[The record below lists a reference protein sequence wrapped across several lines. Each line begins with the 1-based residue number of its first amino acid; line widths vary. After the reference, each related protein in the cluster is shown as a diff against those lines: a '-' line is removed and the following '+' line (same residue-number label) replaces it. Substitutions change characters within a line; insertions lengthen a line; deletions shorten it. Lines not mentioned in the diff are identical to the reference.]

1 MERKPKQ
8 PTSANERAAH
18 RQRSPKMDDT
28 APLLILAAGQRCG
41 STLIQRLLCS
51 HPRVRIWGEHVGQL
65 RPVLTAVRRLRLWA
79 ETNGRAGRNELAA
92 SGHQGFLAN
101 LTPECS
107 HIDEAC
113 VSFIETLFAK
123 PAHHVGRPIWGF
135 KEVRYGLPD
144 VLMLRELFPRLRVIQ
159 VVRDPRDVLRSL
171 DEWERQPGWSRL
183 NTELSLHNWLSVAD
197 SFITAGTDPYLRSF
211 ILPVRYEDLVS
222 FTDWWTKAIAEHC
235 DLDADLLDKSVFDKW
250 VHNVGRRGQAD
261 RTLREWSD
269 LEPSLRAL
277 TDDENIQMVAST
289 YGYDLSL

>member
-1 MERKPKQ
+1 M
-8 PTSANERAAH
+8 
-18 RQRSPKMDDT
+18 
-28 APLLILAAGQRCG
+28 
-41 STLIQRLLCS
+41 
-51 HPRVRIWGEHVGQL
+51 
-65 RPVLTAVRRLRLWA
+65 
-79 ETNGRAGRNELAA
+79 
-92 SGHQGFLAN
+92 
-101 LTPECS
+101 
-107 HIDEAC
+107 
-113 VSFIETLFAK
+113 
-123 PAHHVGRPIWGF
+123 
-135 KEVRYGLPD
+135 
-144 VLMLRELFPRLRVIQ
+144 IQ

-222 FTDWWTKAIAEHC
+222 FTDWWTEAIAEHC
-235 DLDADLLDKSVFDKW
+235 DLDADLLDKSVFDKR